1 MDSGADGILIANS
14 TITLESVGKDTPNT
28 DIGAAVEVLEDISF
42 FGTMGQKLVER
53 LGAKVRKIK
62 TFRVR
67 DD

>member
-1 MDSGADGILIANS
+1 MLIANT

-53 LGAKVRKIK
+53 ENRWQQSEQQLRSVLDLPKR
-62 TFRVR
+62 
-67 DD
+67 

>member
-1 MDSGADGILIANS
+1 MLIANS
-14 TITLESVGKDTPNT
+14 TITLESV
-28 DIGAAVEVLEDISF
+28 AAVEVLEEISF

>member
-1 MDSGADGILIANS
+1 MLIANT

-42 FGTMGQKLVER
+42 FGTMGRKLVER

>member
-1 MDSGADGILIANS
+1 MLIANT
-14 TITLESVGKDTPNT
+14 TITLESV
-28 DIGAAVEVLEDISF
+28 AAVEVLEDISF
-42 FGTMGQKLVER
+42 FGTMGRKLVER

>member
-1 MDSGADGILIANS
+1 MGLFAASCAHNCDSAYNS
-14 TITLESVGKDTPNT
+14 TITLESV
-28 DIGAAVEVLEDISF
+28 AAVEVLEDISF

>member
-1 MDSGADGILIANS
+1 VDSGADGILIANS
-14 TITLESVGKDTPNT
+14 TITLESV
-28 DIGAAVEVLEDISF
+28 AAVEVLEDISF

-53 LGAKVRKIK
+53 LGAKIRKIK

>member
-1 MDSGADGILIANS
+1 MLIANT
-14 TITLESVGKDTPNT
+14 TITLESVGEDTPNS

>member
-1 MDSGADGILIANS
+1 MLIANT

-53 LGAKVRKIK
+53 LGAKVRQIK

>member
-1 MDSGADGILIANS
+1 MDSGADGILIANT
-14 TITLESVGKDTPNT
+14 TITLEFV
-28 DIGAAVEVLEDISF
+28 AAVEVLEDINF
-42 FGTMGQKLVER
+42 FGTMGRKLVER

>member
-1 MDSGADGILIANS
+1 MLIANS
-14 TITLESVGKDTPNT
+14 TITLESVGEDTPNT

>member
-1 MDSGADGILIANS
+1 MLIGNT
-14 TITLESVGKDTPNT
+14 TITLESVGEDTPNS

>member
-1 MDSGADGILIANS
+1 MLIANS
-14 TITLESVGKDTPNT
+14 TITLESVGEDTPNS

>member
-14 TITLESVGKDTPNT
+14 TITLESV
-28 DIGAAVEVLEDISF
+28 AAVEVLEDISF

-53 LGAKVRKIK
+53 LGAKIRKIK

>member
-1 MDSGADGILIANS
+1 MLIANT

-53 LGAKVRKIK
+53 L
-62 TFRVR
+62 

>member
-1 MDSGADGILIANS
+1 MDSGADGMLIANS
-14 TITLESVGKDTPNT
+14 TITLESV
-28 DIGAAVEVLEDISF
+28 AAVEVLEDISF

-53 LGAKVRKIK
+53 LGAKIRKIK

>member
-14 TITLESVGKDTPNT
+14 TITLESVGEDTPNS

-42 FGTMGQKLVER
+42 FDTMGRKLVER
-53 LGAKVRKIK
+53 LGAKIRKIK

>member
-1 MDSGADGILIANS
+1 MLIANT
-14 TITLESVGKDTPNT
+14 TITLESVGEDTPNSE
-28 DIGAAVEVLEDISF
+28 IGAALEVLEDISF

>member
-14 TITLESVGKDTPNT
+14 TITLESV
-28 DIGAAVEVLEDISF
+28 AAVEVLEDISF

>member
-1 MDSGADGILIANS
+1 MLIANT

-53 LGAKVRKIK
+53 LGAKVRKSKHSGSGMINL
-62 TFRVR
+62 
-67 DD
+67 

>member
-1 MDSGADGILIANS
+1 MDSGADGMLIANT
-14 TITLESVGKDTPNT
+14 TITLESV
-28 DIGAAVEVLEDISF
+28 AAVEVLEDISF
-42 FGTMGQKLVER
+42 FDTMGRKLVER

>member
-1 MDSGADGILIANS
+1 MLIANT

-42 FGTMGQKLVER
+42 FGTMGRKLVER
-53 LGAKVRKIK
+53 LGAKNRKIK

>member
-1 MDSGADGILIANS
+1 MLIANT
-14 TITLESVGKDTPNT
+14 TITLESV
-28 DIGAAVEVLEDISF
+28 AAVEVLEDISF

>member
-1 MDSGADGILIANS
+1 MLIANT

-28 DIGAAVEVLEDISF
+28 DIGATVEVLEDISF

>member
-1 MDSGADGILIANS
+1 MDSGADGMLIANT

>member
-14 TITLESVGKDTPNT
+14 TITLESV
-28 DIGAAVEVLEDISF
+28 AAVEVLEDISF
-42 FGTMGQKLVER
+42 FGTMGRKLVER